1 MIKIVSMIPDR
12 STAGLV
18 SKKDLFFFALFVAL
32 FLLVFREFFFTNRV
46 FFERDTT
53 VVEVPVKK
61 LTVQLLKEGNFA
73 LWTDA
78 HGNSQPFLANPKN
91 AVFYP
96 TTWLY
101 LILPLFTAFKLHY
114 LIHVILGW
122 LGLYVLCG
130 SYSLSKKASFLGASL
145 FAFSGMYLSSFE
157 FYNHIA
163 ALAWMPWVLWL
174 LHRDARPGRAR
185 IVPLAF
191 LWALMILAGA
201 PEFILMT
208 LFLAAGQAFLMAGKW
223 KKKIA
228 IAVLSLFLASLISA
242 AQLLPSI
249 ELLVRTE
256 RAAQSAQWP
265 LALAQL
271 FNLPFPHFLGNDREP
286 GHDDFWGWHL
296 FDQQFPLY
304 YSLYMG
310 VGALLLFLFGLRK
323 PWDRRQKIILLMF
336 FFFFLLACGRYSP
349 FFFLYRFIPLL
360 SSIRYPIKFFL
371 GSVFCLSILAA
382 FGFDRVTD
390 AGKPGRKAVSFM
402 AVALGLGLPLFWLF
416 KRPTIGVL
424 NKLFIINQD
433 ASFRELGRSVETG
446 FVLLAVYALV
456 FFLLHRSKGRG
467 RILAWAL
474 IALAVLDPAY
484 HNRYV
489 NPTVPASF
497 YDKAPLPGLLTA
509 PLAIYRDELYT
520 PFLKETMADN
530 IRLLGFFRK
539 SLFPFTG
546 IGDGVRYVFNWDF
559 YGTYSRRY
567 LDLREAIKG
576 LPPNGQFKIL
586 KYVGCAA
593 HIGYEPL
600 FSRDSAQRLQIEGVN
615 VWLERIAETGASPSI
630 AFRAVKAGAVKDKL
644 GIFTA
649 EAFDPLREIIAE
661 KGILLP
667 ELPGNTDAKAG
678 GVLIRKEIQGRGWY
692 SVSLPCEGIAVFPGN
707 VAPGWHARIDG
718 RRTEVFEA
726 NLFAKGVLV
735 PAGDHEIVLRYLPAS
750 FLWGVVISLA
760 SIGLI
765 PAGAF
770 VLGKRAKSRARR
782 ASL

>member
-1 MIKIVSMIPDR
+1 M
-12 STAGLV
+12 V
-18 SKKDLFFFALFVAL
+18 SKRDLPFFVLFLIL
-32 FLLVFREFFFTNRV
+32 FLLVFREFFFTDRV
-46 FFERDTT
+46 FYERDST

-78 HGNSQPFLANPKN
+78 HGNGQPFMANPKN

-101 LILPLFTAFKLHY
+101 LFLPLFTAFKLHY
-114 LIHVILGW
+114 LIHALLGW

-130 SYSLSKKASFLGASL
+130 SYTLSRKASFLGASL

-208 LFLAAGQAFLMAGKW
+208 LFLAAGQAFFTAGKW

-228 IAVLSLFLASLISA
+228 LAVLSLLLATILSA
-242 AQLLPSI
+242 VQLLPSI
-249 ELLVRTE
+249 ELLGRTE

-265 LALAQL
+265 LELIQL

-286 GHDDFWGWHL
+286 GHNDFWGWHL
-296 FDQQFPLY
+296 FDKKFPLY

-323 PWDRRQKIILLMF
+323 PWDRRRKILLLTF
-336 FFFFLLACGRYSP
+336 FFFFLLSCGRYSP
-349 FFFLYRFIPLL
+349 FFFLYRFVPLL
-360 SSIRYPIKFFL
+360 SSIRYPVKFFL

-382 FGFDRVTD
+382 LGFDEVAHVR
-390 AGKPGRKAVSFM
+390 KPGRRAVFAL
-402 AVALGLGLPLFWLF
+402 AVCAGMGLSIFLLF

-424 NKLFIINQD
+424 NKLFIIDKD
-433 ASFRELGRSVETG
+433 ASFREFGRSVETG
-446 FVLLAVYALV
+446 LVLLAVYALV
-456 FFLLHRSKGRG
+456 LFLFHRSKGQG
-467 RILAWAL
+467 RILGWTL

-484 HNRYV
+484 HNRYI

-497 YDKAPLPGLLTA
+497 YDKPPLPGGLTA
-509 PLAIYRDELYT
+509 PLAIYRDELYS
-520 PFLKETMADN
+520 PFLKETMGDN
-530 IRLLGFFRK
+530 LKLLGFFRK
-539 SLFPFTG
+539 SLYPFTG
-546 IGDGVRYVFNWDF
+546 LGDGVRYVFNWDF

-567 LDLREAIKG
+567 LDPREAFKG

-586 KYVGCAA
+586 KYVGCTAR
-593 HIGYEPL
+593 IGYEPL
-600 FSRDSAQRLQIEGVN
+600 FSRENAQRLQIEGID
-615 VWLERIAETGASPSI
+615 VWLERIAEKNSSPFI
-630 AFRAVKAGAVKDKL
+630 AFRAVKAAEIKDKL
-644 GIFTA
+644 GIFTG
-649 EAFDPLREIIAE
+649 EAFDPLKEIITE
-661 KGILLP
+661 KDIN
-667 ELPGNTDAKAG
+667 LPGSSETMKTKSATI
-678 GVLIRKEIQGRGWY
+678 VVRKEVQGRGWY
-692 SVSLPCEGIAVFPGN
+692 STSLPREGLAVFPGN
-707 VAPGWHARIDG
+707 FARGWHAWVDD
-718 RRTEVFEA
+718 RRARVFEA
-726 NLFAKGVLV
+726 NIFSKGVVV
-735 PAGDHEIVLRYLPAS
+735 PAGDHEIVLWYLPAS
-750 FLWGVVISLA
+750 FLWGAAVSLISLGLTL
-760 SIGLI
+760 SGLI
-765 PAGAF
+765 AF
-770 VLGKRAKSRARR
+770 SIRSKRKARR
-782 ASL
+782 ASP

>member
-1 MIKIVSMIPDR
+1 MIPDR
-12 STAGLV
+12 SAAGLV

-61 LTVQLLKEGNFA
+61 LTVQLLREGNFA

-78 HGNSQPFLANPKN
+78 HGNGQPFLANPKN

-114 LIHVILGW
+114 FIHVILGW

-145 FAFSGMYLSSFE
+145 FASSGMYLSSFE

-163 ALAWMPWVLWL
+163 ALTWMPWVLWL

-191 LWALMILAGA
+191 LWVLMILAGA

-208 LFLAAGQAFLMAGKW
+208 LFLAAGQAFFTAGGW
-223 KKKIA
+223 KKKVGLT
-228 IAVLSLFLASLISA
+228 VLSLFLASILSA
-242 AQLLPSI
+242 VQVLPSI
-249 ELLVRTE
+249 ELLGRTE

-265 LALAQL
+265 LELVQL

-286 GHDDFWGWHL
+286 GHDDFWGRHL
-296 FDQQFPLY
+296 FDQKFPLY
-304 YSLYMG
+304 YSLYVG

-323 PWDRRQKIILLMF
+323 PWDRRQKILLLAF
-336 FFFFLLACGRYSP
+336 FLFFLLSCGRYSP
-349 FFFLYRFIPLL
+349 FFFLYRFVPLL
-360 SSIRYPIKFFL
+360 SSIRYPVKFFL

-382 FGFDRVTD
+382 FGFGRVTN
-390 AGKPGRKAVSFM
+390 AGKPGRKAVFFM
-402 AVALGLGLPLFWLF
+402 AVAAGLGLPLFWLF

-424 NKLFIINQD
+424 NKLFIIDKD
-433 ASFRELGRSVETG
+433 ASFREFGRSVETG
-446 FVLLAVYALV
+446 LVLLAVYALV
-456 FFLLHRSKGRG
+456 FLLFHRSKGQS
-467 RILAWAL
+467 RILGWAL

-497 YDKAPLPGLLTA
+497 YDKPPLPGLLTA
-509 PLAIYRDELYT
+509 PLAIYRDELYS
-520 PFLKETMADN
+520 PFLKETMGDN
-530 IRLLGFFRK
+530 GKLLGFFRK
-539 SLFPFTG
+539 SLYPFTG
-546 IGDGVRYVFNWDF
+546 MGDGVRYVFNWDF

-576 LPPNGQFKIL
+576 LPSKDQFKVL
-586 KYVGCAA
+586 KYMGCTA

-600 FSRDSAQRLQIEGVN
+600 FSRESAQRLQIEGVN

-630 AFRAVKAGAVKDKL
+630 AFRAAKATAVKDKL
-644 GIFTA
+644 GIFTDD
-649 EAFDPLREIIAE
+649 EFDPLKEIITE
-661 KGILLP
+661 KDIILP
-667 ELPGNTDAKAG
+667 ESLGNTDAKAG
-678 GVLIRKEIQGRGWY
+678 AVLIRKEVQG
-692 SVSLPCEGIAVFPGN
+692 
-707 VAPGWHARIDG
+707 
-718 RRTEVFEA
+718 
-726 NLFAKGVLV
+726 
-735 PAGDHEIVLRYLPAS
+735 GDATP
-750 FLWGVVISLA
+750 
-760 SIGLI
+760 
-765 PAGAF
+765 
-770 VLGKRAKSRARR
+770 
-782 ASL
+782 

>member
-1 MIKIVSMIPDR
+1 MIPDR
-12 STAGLV
+12 SATGLV
-18 SKKDLFFFALFVAL
+18 SKKDLFFFVLFVAL

-78 HGNSQPFLANPKN
+78 HGNGQPFLANPKN

-174 LHRDARPGRAR
+174 LHRDARPGRTR
-185 IVPLAF
+185 IIPLAL

-208 LFLAAGQAFLMAGKW
+208 LFLAAGQAFFTAGAW
-223 KKKIA
+223 KKKA
-228 IAVLSLFLASLISA
+228 GLTVLSLFLASLISA

-249 ELLVRTE
+249 ELLGRTE

-265 LALAQL
+265 LELVQL

-323 PWDRRQKIILLMF
+323 PWDRRRKIFLLMF
-336 FFFFLLACGRYSP
+336 FVFFLLSCGRYSP
-349 FFFLYRFIPLL
+349 FFFLYRFIPPL

-371 GSVFCLSILAA
+371 GAVFCLSILAA
-382 FGFDRVTD
+382 FGFDRVTA

-402 AVALGLGLPLFWLF
+402 AVAAGLGLPLFWLF
-416 KRPTIGVL
+416 KRPMIGIL
-424 NKLFIINQD
+424 NKLFIIDRD

-446 FVLLAVYALV
+446 LVLLAVYTLV
-456 FFLLHRSKGRG
+456 FFLLHRLKGQG
-467 RILAWAL
+467 RILGWAL
-474 IALAVLDPAY
+474 IVLAVLDPAY

-497 YDKAPLPGLLTA
+497 YNKPPLPGGLTA
-509 PLAIYRDELYT
+509 PLTIYRDELY
-520 PFLKETMADN
+520 PPLFKETMGDN
-530 IRLLGFFRK
+530 VRLLGFFRK
-539 SLFPFTG
+539 SIYPFTWM
-546 IGDGVRYVFNWDF
+546 GDGIRYVFNWDF
-559 YGTYSRRY
+559 YGTYSRRFQ
-567 LDLREAIKG
+567 DLKRATKKL
-576 LPPNGQFKIL
+576 LPIGQFKVL
-586 KYVGCAA
+586 KYIGCAA
-593 HIGYEPL
+593 LISYEPL
-600 FSRDSAQRLQIEGVN
+600 FSRENAQRFQIEGIS
-615 VWLERIAETGASPSI
+615 VWLERIAETGPSPSI
-630 AFRAVKAGAVKDKL
+630 AFRAVKAVTVKDKL
-644 GIFTA
+644 EIFTA
-649 EAFDPLREIIAE
+649 EAFDPLEEIITE
-661 KGILLP
+661 KNIILP
-667 ELPGNTDAKAG
+667 ESPGNTDTKAG
-678 GVLIRKEIQGRGWY
+678 SVLVRKEIQGRGWY
-692 SVSLPCEGIAVFPGN
+692 SVSLPREGLAVFPGN
-707 VAPGWHARIDG
+707 FAPGWHAWIDG

-765 PAGAF
+765 SAGACL
-770 VLGKRAKSRARR
+770 LGRRAKRRARR

>member
-1 MIKIVSMIPDR
+1 MIPGR
-12 STAGLV
+12 NTAGLI
-18 SKKDLFFFALFVAL
+18 SKKDLFFFALFIAL

-46 FFERDTT
+46 FFERDST

-78 HGNSQPFLANPKN
+78 HGNGQPFLANPKN

-114 LIHVILGW
+114 LIHALLGW
-122 LGLYVLCG
+122 LGLYILCG
-130 SYSLSKKASFLGASL
+130 SYTLSRKASFLGASL

-174 LHRDARPGRAR
+174 LHRDVRPGRAR

-208 LFLAAGQAFLMAGKW
+208 LFLAAGQSFFTAGKW

-228 IAVLSLFLASLISA
+228 MAVLSLLLATILSA
-242 AQLLPSI
+242 VQVLPSM
-249 ELLVRTE
+249 ELLGRTE
-256 RAAQSAQWP
+256 RAVPSVQWP
-265 LALAQL
+265 LELIQL
-271 FNLPFPHFLGNDREP
+271 FNLPFPHFLGNDRAP
-286 GHDDFWGWHL
+286 GHNDFWGWHL
-296 FDQQFPLY
+296 FDKKFPLY

-323 PWDRRQKIILLMF
+323 PWDRRQKILLLMF
-336 FFFFLLACGRYSP
+336 FLFFLFSCGRYSP

-371 GSVFCLSILAA
+371 GAVFCLSILAA

-402 AVALGLGLPLFWLF
+402 AVAAGLGLPLFWLF

-424 NKLFIINQD
+424 NKLFIIDRD
-433 ASFRELGRSVETG
+433 ASFREFGRSIGTG
-446 FVLLAVYALV
+446 LVLLAVYALV

-467 RILAWAL
+467 RVLGWAL

-489 NPTVPASF
+489 NPTAPASF
-497 YDKAPLPGLLTA
+497 YDKPPLPGLLTA
-509 PLAIYRDELYT
+509 PLAIYRDELYS
-520 PFLKETMADN
+520 PFLKETMGDN
-530 IRLLGFFRK
+530 LKLLGFFRK
-539 SLFPFTG
+539 SLYPFTG
-546 IGDGVRYVFNWDF
+546 MGDGVRYVFNWDF

-567 LDLREAIKG
+567 LDLRDAFKG
-576 LPPNGQFKIL
+576 LPPKDQFKIL
-586 KYVGCAA
+586 KYIGCAA
-593 HIGYEPL
+593 YIGYEPL
-600 FSRDSAQRLQIEGVN
+600 FSRESAQRLQIEGVTIW
-615 VWLERIAETGASPSI
+615 VERIAEKNSPPFA
-630 AFRAVKAGAVKDKL
+630 AFRTVKAAEVKDKL
-644 GIFTA
+644 GIFTGD
-649 EAFDPLREIIAE
+649 EFDPLKEVITE
-661 KGILLP
+661 KDLN
-667 ELPGNTDAKAG
+667 LPGSSGNMEIKPAAI
-678 GVLIRKEIQGRGWY
+678 VVRKEVQGRGWY
-692 SVSLPCEGIAVFPGN
+692 STSLPREGLAVFPGN
-707 VAPGWHARIDG
+707 YLPGWHARVDG
-718 RRTEVFEA
+718 RRADVFEA
-726 NLFAKGVLV
+726 NIFSKGVVV
-735 PAGDHEIVLRYLPAS
+735 PSGRHEIVLRYLPAS
-750 FLWGVVISLA
+750 FLWGVAVSVISLGLSLISLA
-760 SIGLI
+760 VLSI
-765 PAGAF
+765 
-770 VLGKRAKSRARR
+770 RSRRKARR

>member
-1 MIKIVSMIPDR
+1 MIPGR
-12 STAGLV
+12 NTAGLV
-18 SKKDLFFFALFVAL
+18 SKKDFFFFALFVAL

-61 LTVQLLKEGNFA
+61 LTVHLLKEGNFA

-78 HGNSQPFLANPKN
+78 HGNGQPFLANPKN

-101 LILPLFTAFKLHY
+101 FILPLFTAFKLHY

-122 LGLYVLCG
+122 LGLYVLCK
-130 SYSLSKKASFLGASL
+130 SYSLSKKAAFLGASL

-174 LHRDARPGRAR
+174 LHRDVRPGRAR

-208 LFLAAGQAFLMAGKW
+208 LFLAAGQAFFTAGAW
-223 KKKIA
+223 KKKA
-228 IAVLSLFLASLISA
+228 GLTVLSLFLASLISA
-242 AQLLPSI
+242 AQLLPSM
-249 ELLVRTE
+249 ELLGRTE

-265 LALAQL
+265 LELVQL
-271 FNLPFPHFLGNDREP
+271 FNLPFPHFLGNDRER

-296 FDQQFPLY
+296 FDQHFPLY

-310 VGALLLFLFGLRK
+310 IGALLLFLFGLRK
-323 PWDRRQKIILLMF
+323 PWDRRRKILLLTF

-402 AVALGLGLPLFWLF
+402 AVAAGLGLPLFWLF

-424 NKLFIINQD
+424 NKLFIIDQD
-433 ASFRELGRSVETG
+433 ASFRELGRSIGAG
-446 FVLLAVYALV
+446 FVLLAVYALI
-456 FFLLHRSKGRG
+456 FFLLFRSKGLG
-467 RILAWAL
+467 RTLGWIL
-474 IALAVLDPAY
+474 IVLAVLDPAY

-489 NPTVPASF
+489 NPTVPVSF
-497 YDKAPLPGLLTA
+497 YDKPPLPGGLTA
-509 PLAIYRDELYT
+509 PLAIYRDELYS
-520 PFLKETMADN
+520 PFLKETMGDN
-530 IRLLGFFRK
+530 LKLLGFFRK
-539 SLFPFTG
+539 SLYPFTWM
-546 IGDGVRYVFNWDF
+546 GDGVQYVFNWDF

-567 LDLREAIKG
+567 LYLRKAIKG
-576 LPPNGQFKIL
+576 LPPNGQFKVL
-586 KYVGCAA
+586 KFIGCIA

-600 FSRDSAQRLQIEGVN
+600 FSRESAQRLQIEGVD
-615 VWLERIAETGASPSI
+615 VWLERIAETGASPFI
-630 AFRAVKAGAVKDKL
+630 AFRAVRAAEVKDKL
-644 GIFTA
+644 GIFA
-649 EAFDPLREIIAE
+649 GDEFDPLKEIIAE
-661 KGILLP
+661 KDILLP
-667 ELPGNTDAKAG
+667 ESLGNTDTKAG
-678 GVLIRKEIQGRGWY
+678 AVLIRKEIQGRGWY
-692 SVSLPCEGIAVFPGN
+692 SVSLPCEGIAIFPGN
-707 VAPGWHARIDG
+707 YAPGWKAWIDG

-735 PAGDHEIVLRYLPAS
+735 PAGDQEIVLRYLPAS

-782 ASL
+782 ASP

>member
-1 MIKIVSMIPDR
+1 MISGQS
-12 STAGLV
+12 STALV
-18 SKKDLFFFALFVAL
+18 PKRDLFFFALFIAL
-32 FLLVFREFFFTNRV
+32 FLLVFRGLFFTDRV

-78 HGNSQPFLANPKN
+78 HGNGQPFLANPKN
-91 AVFYP
+91 AIFYP

-174 LHRDARPGRAR
+174 LHRDARPRRVR

-208 LFLAAGQAFLMAGKW
+208 LFLAAGQAFFTAGAW

-228 IAVLSLFLASLISA
+228 WTALSLLLASLISA
-242 AQLLPSI
+242 VQLLPSI
-249 ELLVRTE
+249 ELLGRTE

-265 LALAQL
+265 LELIQL

-286 GHDDFWGWHL
+286 GHNDFWGWHI
-296 FDQQFPLY
+296 FDKESPLY

-310 VGALLLFLFGLRK
+310 AGALLLFLFGLRK
-323 PWDRRQKIILLMF
+323 PWDRRRKIFLLMF
-336 FFFFLLACGRYSP
+336 FAFFLLSCGRYSP
-349 FFFLYRFIPLL
+349 FFFLYRFVPLL
-360 SSIRYPIKFFL
+360 SSIRYPVKFFL
-371 GSVFCLSILAA
+371 GSVFCLSILSAY
-382 FGFDRVTD
+382 GFDRITG
-390 AGKPGRKAVSFM
+390 AGKPGRKTVSFM
-402 AVALGLGLPLFWLF
+402 AVASALGLALFMLF
-416 KRPTIGVL
+416 KRPTIGIL
-424 NKLFIINQD
+424 NKLFIID
-433 ASFRELGRSVETG
+433 RDSSLRELGRSVEIG
-446 FVLLAVYALV
+446 LVLLAVYALI
-456 FFLLHRSKGRG
+456 FLLFHRAKGPC
-467 RILAWAL
+467 RILGWAL
-474 IALAVLDPAY
+474 IALVVLDPAY
-484 HNRYV
+484 NNRYV

-497 YDKAPLPGLLTA
+497 YDKTPLAAGLTA
-509 PLAIYRDELYT
+509 PLAVYRDELYA
-520 PFLKETMADN
+520 PFLKETMGDN
-530 IRLLGFFRK
+530 VKLLRFLRE
-539 SLFPFTG
+539 SLYPFTG
-546 IGDGVRYVFNWDF
+546 MGDGVRYVLNWDF

-567 LDLREAIKG
+567 LDLRGAIKG
-576 LPPNGQFKIL
+576 LPPNDQFKIL

-593 HIGYEPL
+593 YVGYDPL
-600 FSRDSAQRLQIEGVN
+600 FSRESAQRLQIEGVDI
-615 VWLERIAETGASPSI
+615 WLERIAERGASPFI
-630 AFRAVKAGAVKDKL
+630 AFRTVRAAEVKDKL
-644 GIFTA
+644 RIFTA
-649 EAFDPLREIIAE
+649 DSFNPYTEIITE
-661 KGILLP
+661 KDVRLP
-667 ELPGNTDAKAG
+667 EPLGNEDLKNGTII
-678 GVLIRKEIQGRGWY
+678 IRKEIQGRGWY
-692 SVSLPCEGIAVFPGN
+692 SVSLPREGIAVFPGN
-707 VAPGWHARIDG
+707 AAPGWHARIDG
-718 RRTEVFEA
+718 RRAEVFEA
-726 NLFAKGVLV
+726 NLFAKGVRV

-750 FLWGVVISLA
+750 FLWGVGISLA

-765 PAGAF
+765 LAGAL
-770 VLGKRAKSRARR
+770 VIDRRAKRRGRR

>member
-1 MIKIVSMIPDR
+1 MIPGR
-12 STAGLV
+12 NTAGLI
-18 SKKDLFFFALFVAL
+18 SKKDLFFFALFIAL

-46 FFERDTT
+46 FYERDST

-78 HGNSQPFLANPKN
+78 HGNGQPFMANPKN

-101 LILPLFTAFKLHY
+101 LFLPLFTAFKLHY
-114 LIHVILGW
+114 LIHALLGW
-122 LGLYVLCG
+122 LGLCVLCK
-130 SYSLSKKASFLGASL
+130 SYSLSRKASFLGASL

-163 ALAWMPWVLWL
+163 ALTWMPWVLWL

-208 LFLAAGQAFLMAGKW
+208 LFLAASQAFFTAGKW
-223 KKKIA
+223 KKKVA
-228 IAVLSLFLASLISA
+228 IAVLSLLLATILSA
-242 AQLLPSI
+242 VQVLPSM
-249 ELLVRTE
+249 ELLGRTE
-256 RAAQSAQWP
+256 RATQSAQWP
-265 LALAQL
+265 LELIQL

-286 GHDDFWGWHL
+286 GHNDFWGWHL
-296 FDQQFPLY
+296 FDKKFPLY

-323 PWDRRQKIILLMF
+323 PWDRRRKILLLTF

-349 FFFLYRFIPLL
+349 FFFLYRFVPLL
-360 SSIRYPIKFFL
+360 SSIRYPVKFFL

-382 FGFDRVTD
+382 LGFDEVAHAR
-390 AGKPGRKAVSFM
+390 KPGRRAVFAL
-402 AVALGLGLPLFWLF
+402 AVCSGMGLSIFLLF
-416 KRPTIGVL
+416 KRPIIGVL
-424 NKLFIINQD
+424 NKLFIIDKD
-433 ASFRELGRSVETG
+433 ASFREFGRSVETG
-446 FVLLAVYALV
+446 LVLLAVYALI
-456 FFLLHRSKGRG
+456 FFLLFRSKGRG
-467 RILAWAL
+467 RVLGWAL

-497 YDKAPLPGLLTA
+497 YDTPPLPGLLAA
-509 PLAIYRDELYT
+509 PLTIYRDELYS
-520 PFLKETMADN
+520 PFLKETMGDN
-530 IRLLGFFRK
+530 IRLLRFFRK
-539 SLFPFTG
+539 SLYPFTWM
-546 IGDGVRYVFNWDF
+546 GDGIRYVFNWDF

-567 LDLREAIKG
+567 LDLRETIKG
-576 LPPNGQFKIL
+576 LPPKDQFKML
-586 KYVGCAA
+586 KYIGCTAY
-593 HIGYEPL
+593 IGYEPL
-600 FSRDSAQRLQIEGVN
+600 FSRENAQRLQIEGVN
-615 VWLERIAETGASPSI
+615 VWLERIAETGASPFI
-630 AFRAVKAGAVKDKL
+630 AFRAVRAAEVKDKL
-644 GIFTA
+644 GIFTGD
-649 EAFDPLREIIAE
+649 EFDPLKEIITE
-661 KGILLP
+661 KDILLP
-667 ELPGNTDAKAG
+667 ESPGNTDAKAG
-678 GVLIRKEIQGRGWY
+678 AVLIRKEIQGRGWY

-707 VAPGWHARIDG
+707 YAPGWHAWIDG

-726 NLFAKGVLV
+726 NLFAKSVLV
-735 PAGDHEIVLRYLPAS
+735 PVGDHEIVLRYLPAS

-765 PAGAF
+765 PAGACL
-770 VLGKRAKSRARR
+770 LGRRAKRRARR

>member
-1 MIKIVSMIPDR
+1 MIPDR
-12 STAGLV
+12 SAASLI

-53 VVEVPVKK
+53 VVEIPVKK

-78 HGNSQPFLANPKN
+78 HGNGQPFLANPKN

-163 ALAWMPWVLWL
+163 ALAWMPWVIWL

-185 IVPLAF
+185 IIPLAL

-208 LFLAAGQAFLMAGKW
+208 LFLAAGQAFFTAGSW
-223 KKKIA
+223 KKKIPL
-228 IAVLSLFLASLISA
+228 AVLSLFLASLISA

-249 ELLVRTE
+249 ELLGRTE

-265 LALAQL
+265 LELVQL

-296 FDQQFPLY
+296 FDQEFPLY

-310 VGALLLFLFGLRK
+310 AGALLLFLFGLRK
-323 PWDRRQKIILLMF
+323 PWDRRRKIILLMF
-336 FFFFLLACGRYSP
+336 FVFFLLSCGRYSP

-371 GSVFCLSILAA
+371 GAVFCLSIMAA
-382 FGFDRVTD
+382 FGFDRVTA

-402 AVALGLGLPLFWLF
+402 AVAAGLGLPLFWLF
-416 KRPTIGVL
+416 KRPMIGVL
-424 NKLFIINQD
+424 NKLFIIDQD
-433 ASFRELGRSVETG
+433 ASFRELGRSIETG
-446 FVLLAVYALV
+446 LVLLAVYTLV
-456 FFLLHRSKGRG
+456 VFLLHRLNGQG
-467 RILAWAL
+467 RILGWAL
-474 IALAVLDPAY
+474 IALVVLDPAY

-497 YDKAPLPGLLTA
+497 YNTPPFPGGLTA
-509 PLAIYRDELYT
+509 PLAIYRDELYP
-520 PFLKETMADN
+520 PFFKETMGDN
-530 IRLLGFFRK
+530 VRLLGFFRK
-539 SLFPFTG
+539 NLYPFTG
-546 IGDGVRYVFNWDF
+546 IGDGIRYVFNWDF

-567 LDLREAIKG
+567 LDLRKAFKG
-576 LPPNGQFKIL
+576 LPPKDQFKVL
-586 KYVGCAA
+586 KYIGCMAN
-593 HIGYEPL
+593 IGYEPL
-600 FSRDSAQRLQIEGVN
+600 FSRESAQRIQIEGIS
-615 VWLERIAETGASPSI
+615 VWLERIAETGPSPSI
-630 AFRAVKAGAVKDKL
+630 AFRAVKAATVKDKL

-649 EAFDPLREIIAE
+649 EAFDPLKEIITE
-661 KGILLP
+661 KDILLP
-667 ELPGNTDAKAG
+667 ESPGNTDAKAG
-678 GVLIRKEIQGRGWY
+678 AVLIRKEIQGRGWY

-707 VAPGWHARIDG
+707 AAPGWHARVDG
-718 RRTEVFEA
+718 RRADVFEA
-726 NLFAKGVLV
+726 NIFAKGVLV

-750 FLWGVVISLA
+750 FLWGVVISLT

-765 PAGAF
+765 PAGAC
-770 VLGKRAKSRARR
+770 VLGRRAKRRARR

>member
-1 MIKIVSMIPDR
+1 MIPGRNADCFF
-12 STAGLV
+12 
-18 SKKDLFFFALFVAL
+18 SKKDLFFFAFFVIL
-32 FLLVFREFFFTNRV
+32 LILVFREFFFTNRV

-53 VVEVPVKK
+53 VIEVPVKK

-78 HGNSQPFLANPKN
+78 HGNGQPFLANPKN

-101 LILPLFTAFKLHY
+101 LILLFTAFKLHY
-114 LIHVILGW
+114 FIHVILGW

-130 SYSLSKKASFLGASL
+130 SYCFSKKASFLGASL

-163 ALAWMPWVLWL
+163 ALAWMPWILWL

-185 IVPLAF
+185 FVPLAF

-208 LFLAAGQAFLMAGKW
+208 LFLAAGQAFFASGVW
-223 KKKIA
+223 KKKVVLA
-228 IAVLSLFLASLISA
+228 ALSLFLASLISA

-249 ELLVRTE
+249 ELRGRTE

-265 LALAQL
+265 LELVQL

-286 GHDDFWGWHL
+286 GHNDFWGWHL

-336 FFFFLLACGRYSP
+336 FVFFLLSCGRYSP

-382 FGFDRVTD
+382 FGFDRITA
-390 AGKPGRKAVSFM
+390 AGKPGKKAVSSM
-402 AVALGLGLPLFWLF
+402 AVAAGLGLPLFWLF
-416 KRPTIGVL
+416 KRPIIGVL
-424 NKLFIINQD
+424 NKLFIVD
-433 ASFRELGRSVETG
+433 RDVSLREFDRSIWTG
-446 FVLLAVYALV
+446 FVLLAVYALI
-456 FFLLHRSKGRG
+456 FFLLHRLKGQG
-467 RILAWAL
+467 RILSWAL

-497 YDKAPLPGLLTA
+497 YDKPPLPGGLTA
-509 PLAIYRDELYT
+509 PLTIYRDELYT
-520 PFLKETMADN
+520 PFLKETMGDN
-530 IRLLGFFRK
+530 LKLLGFFRR
-539 SLFPFTG
+539 SLYPFTWM
-546 IGDGVRYVFNWDF
+546 GDGVRYVFNWDF

-576 LPPNGQFKIL
+576 LPPKDQFKVL
-586 KYVGCAA
+586 KYIGCAA

-600 FSRDSAQRLQIEGVN
+600 FSRDSAQKLQIEGVN
-615 VWLERIAETGASPSI
+615 VWFERIAETGALPFI
-630 AFRAVKAGAVKDKL
+630 AFRDIRAAEVKDKL
-644 GIFTA
+644 GIFTE
-649 EAFDPLREIIAE
+649 EAFDPLKEIITE
-661 KGILLP
+661 KDILLP
-667 ELPGNTDAKAG
+667 ESSGNKGAKTGA
-678 GVLIRKEIQGRGWY
+678 VLIRKEIQGRGWY
-692 SVSLPCEGIAVFPGN
+692 SASLPRKGLAVFPGN
-707 VAPGWHARIDG
+707 YAPGWHARVDG
-718 RRTEVFEA
+718 RRADVIEA
-726 NLFAKGVLV
+726 NIFSKGVVV

-765 PAGAF
+765 PASACL
-770 VLGKRAKSRARR
+770 LGRRARR
-782 ASL
+782 KARPSSF

>member
-1 MIKIVSMIPDR
+1 MIPDR
-12 STAGLV
+12 SAAGLV

-53 VVEVPVKK
+53 VVEAPVKK
-61 LTVQLLKEGNFA
+61 LTVQLLQEGNFA

-78 HGNSQPFLANPKN
+78 HGNGQPFLANPKN

-114 LIHVILGW
+114 FIHVILGW

-163 ALAWMPWVLWL
+163 VLAWMPWVLWL
-174 LHRDARPGRAR
+174 LHQDARPGRAR
-185 IVPLAF
+185 IVFLVF
-191 LWALMILAGA
+191 LWVLMILAGA

-208 LFLAAGQAFLMAGKW
+208 LFLAAGQAFFTAGQW

-228 IAVLSLFLASLISA
+228 SAVLSLFLASLISA
-242 AQLLPSI
+242 AQILPSI
-249 ELLVRTE
+249 ELLGRTE

-265 LALAQL
+265 LELVQL
-271 FNLPFPHFLGNDREP
+271 SNLPFPHFLGNDRQP
-286 GHDDFWGWHL
+286 GHDDFWGRHL

-336 FFFFLLACGRYSP
+336 FVFFLLSCGRHSP
-349 FFFLYRFIPLL
+349 FFFLYRFIPAL

-402 AVALGLGLPLFWLF
+402 AVAAGFGLPLFWLF
-416 KRPTIGVL
+416 KRPMLGIL
-424 NKLFIINQD
+424 NKLFIID
-433 ASFRELGRSVETG
+433 RDESFRELGRSIEIG
-446 FVLLAVYALV
+446 FVLLAVYALI
-456 FFLLHRSKGRG
+456 FFLLHRTKGRG
-467 RILAWAL
+467 RILGWTL

-497 YDKAPLPGLLTA
+497 YDTPPLPGLLTA
-509 PLAIYRDELYT
+509 PLAIYRDELYS
-520 PFLKETMADN
+520 PFLKETIGDN
-530 IRLLGFFRK
+530 VKLLRFFRK
-539 SLFPFTG
+539 SLYPFTWM
-546 IGDGVRYVFNWDF
+546 GDGVRYVFNWDF

-567 LDLREAIKG
+567 LDLREAYKG
-576 LPPNGQFKIL
+576 LPPRDQFKVL
-586 KYVGCAA
+586 KYIGCAA

-600 FSRDSAQRLQIEGVN
+600 FSRESAQRLQIEGVD
-615 VWLERIAETGASPSI
+615 VWLERIAEAGASPFI
-630 AFRAVKAGAVKDKL
+630 AFRALRAAEVKDKL
-644 GIFTA
+644 GIFVGD
-649 EAFDPLREIIAE
+649 EFDPLKEIITE
-661 KGILLP
+661 KDVLPPGSLGI
-667 ELPGNTDAKAG
+667 TDTKAG
-678 GVLIRKEIQGRGWY
+678 AVLIRKEIQGRGWY
-692 SVSLPCEGIAVFPGN
+692 SVSSPCEGIAVFPGN
-707 VAPGWHARIDG
+707 AAPGWRARIDG

-735 PAGDHEIVLRYLPAS
+735 PAGDQEIVLRYLPAS

-760 SIGLI
+760 SICLI
-765 PAGAF
+765 PAGACI
-770 VLGKRAKSRARR
+770 LGRRAKRRVRR

>member
-1 MIKIVSMIPDR
+1 MIPGRNSD
-12 STAGLV
+12 GFI
-18 SKKDLFFFALFVAL
+18 SKKDLFFFALFIVL

-46 FFERDTT
+46 FYERDST

-78 HGNSQPFLANPKN
+78 HGNGQPFLANPKN

-114 LIHVILGW
+114 LIHALLGW
-122 LGLYVLCG
+122 LGLYILCG
-130 SYSLSKKASFLGASL
+130 SYTLSRKASFLGASL

-174 LHRDARPGRAR
+174 LHRDVRPGRAR

-208 LFLAAGQAFLMAGKW
+208 LFLAAGQSFFTAGKW

-228 IAVLSLFLASLISA
+228 MAVLSLLLATILSA
-242 AQLLPSI
+242 VQVLPSM
-249 ELLVRTE
+249 ELLGRTE
-256 RAAQSAQWP
+256 RAVPSVQWP
-265 LALAQL
+265 LELIQL
-271 FNLPFPHFLGNDREP
+271 FNLPFPHFLGNDRAP
-286 GHDDFWGWHL
+286 GHNDFWGWHL
-296 FDQQFPLY
+296 FDKKFPLY

-323 PWDRRQKIILLMF
+323 PWDRRQKILLLMF
-336 FFFFLLACGRYSP
+336 FLFFLFSCGRYSP

-371 GSVFCLSILAA
+371 GAVFCLSILAA

-402 AVALGLGLPLFWLF
+402 AVAAGLGLPLFWLF

-424 NKLFIINQD
+424 NKLFIIDRD
-433 ASFRELGRSVETG
+433 ASFREFGRSIGTG
-446 FVLLAVYALV
+446 LVLLAVYALV

-467 RILAWAL
+467 RVLGWAL

-489 NPTVPASF
+489 NPTAPASF
-497 YDKAPLPGLLTA
+497 YDKPPLPGLLTA
-509 PLAIYRDELYT
+509 PLAIYRDELYS
-520 PFLKETMADN
+520 PFLKETMGDN
-530 IRLLGFFRK
+530 LKLLGFFRK
-539 SLFPFTG
+539 SLYPFTG
-546 IGDGVRYVFNWDF
+546 MGDGVRYVFNWDF

-567 LDLREAIKG
+567 LDLRDAFKG
-576 LPPNGQFKIL
+576 LPPKDQFKIL
-586 KYVGCAA
+586 KYIGCAA
-593 HIGYEPL
+593 YIGYEPL
-600 FSRDSAQRLQIEGVN
+600 FSRESAQRLQIEGVTIW
-615 VWLERIAETGASPSI
+615 VERIAEKNSPPFA
-630 AFRAVKAGAVKDKL
+630 AFRTVKAAEVKDKL
-644 GIFTA
+644 GIFTGD
-649 EAFDPLREIIAE
+649 EFDPLKEVITE
-661 KGILLP
+661 KDLN
-667 ELPGNTDAKAG
+667 LPGSSGNMEIKPAAI
-678 GVLIRKEIQGRGWY
+678 VVRKEVQGRGWY
-692 SVSLPCEGIAVFPGN
+692 STSLPREGLAVFPGN
-707 VAPGWHARIDG
+707 YLPGWHARVDG
-718 RRTEVFEA
+718 RRADVFEA
-726 NLFAKGVLV
+726 NIFSKGVVV
-735 PAGDHEIVLRYLPAS
+735 PSGRHEIVLRYLPAS
-750 FLWGVVISLA
+750 FLWGVAVSVISLGLSLISLA
-760 SIGLI
+760 VLSI
-765 PAGAF
+765 
-770 VLGKRAKSRARR
+770 RSRRKARR

>member
-1 MIKIVSMIPDR
+1 MILDR
-12 STAGLV
+12 SAAGLV

-61 LTVQLLKEGNFA
+61 LTVHLLKEGNFA

-78 HGNSQPFLANPKN
+78 HGNGQPFLANPKN
-91 AVFYP
+91 AIFYP

-122 LGLYVLCG
+122 LGLYVLYG
-130 SYSLSKKASFLGASL
+130 SYALSKKASFLGASL
-145 FAFSGMYLSSFE
+145 FAFSGVYLSSFE

-191 LWALMILAGA
+191 LWALMTLAGT

-208 LFLAAGQAFLMAGKW
+208 LVLATGQAFFTAGAW

-228 IAVLSLFLASLISA
+228 IAALSLFLASLISA

-249 ELLVRTE
+249 ELLGRTE

-265 LALAQL
+265 LELVQL

-286 GHDDFWGWHL
+286 GHDDFWGRHL

-336 FFFFLLACGRYSP
+336 FVFFLLACGRYSP
-349 FFFLYRFIPLL
+349 FFFLYRFVPLL

-382 FGFDRVTD
+382 LGFDEVAHAR
-390 AGKPGRKAVSFM
+390 KPGRM
-402 AVALGLGLPLFWLF
+402 AVFALAVCSGMDLSIFLLF

-424 NKLFIINQD
+424 NKLFIIDKD

-446 FVLLAVYALV
+446 LVLLAVYALI
-456 FFLLHRSKGRG
+456 FFLLFRSKGRDRVLG
-467 RILAWAL
+467 WAL

-497 YDKAPLPGLLTA
+497 YDKPPLPGGLRA
-509 PLAIYRDELYT
+509 PLAIYRDELYST
-520 PFLKETMADN
+520 FLKETMGDSV
-530 IRLLGFFRK
+530 RLLGFFHK
-539 SLFPFTG
+539 SLYPFTRM
-546 IGDGVRYVFNWDF
+546 GDGVRYVFNWDF

-567 LDLREAIKG
+567 IDLKEAFKG
-576 LPPNGQFKIL
+576 LPPNGKFKIL
-586 KYVGCAA
+586 KYIGCAA

-600 FSRDSAQRLQIEGVN
+600 FSRESAQRLQVEGVD
-615 VWLERIAETGASPSI
+615 VWLERIAETGASPYI
-630 AFRAVKAGAVKDKL
+630 AFRVVRAAEVKDKL
-644 GIFTA
+644 GIFA
-649 EAFDPLREIIAE
+649 GESFDPLKEIITE
-661 KGILLP
+661 KDILLP
-667 ELPGNTDAKAG
+667 ESLGKTDAKAG
-678 GVLIRKEIQGRGWY
+678 AVLIRKEVQGRGWY

-707 VAPGWHARIDG
+707 AAPGWHARIDG

-770 VLGKRAKSRARR
+770 VLGRRAKRRARR

>member
-1 MIKIVSMIPDR
+1 MSPGRNSDGFI
-12 STAGLV
+12 
-18 SKKDLFFFALFVAL
+18 SKKDLFFFALFIVL
-32 FLLVFREFFFTNRV
+32 FLLVFREFFFTNRI
-46 FFERDTT
+46 FYERDST

-78 HGNSQPFLANPKN
+78 HGNGQPFLANPKN

-114 LIHVILGW
+114 LIHALLGW

-130 SYSLSKKASFLGASL
+130 SYTLSRKASFLGASL

-208 LFLAAGQAFLMAGKW
+208 LFLAAGQAFFTAGKW

-228 IAVLSLFLASLISA
+228 IAVLSLLLATILSA
-242 AQLLPSI
+242 VQVLPSM
-249 ELLVRTE
+249 ELLGRTE

-265 LALAQL
+265 LELIQL

-286 GHDDFWGWHL
+286 GHNDFWGWHL
-296 FDQQFPLY
+296 FDKKFPLY

-310 VGALLLFLFGLRK
+310 VGTLLLFFFGLRK
-323 PWDRRQKIILLMF
+323 PWDRRQKILLFAF
-336 FFFFLLACGRYSP
+336 FLFFLLSCGRYSP
-349 FFFLYRFIPLL
+349 FFFLYRFVPLL
-360 SSIRYPIKFFL
+360 SSIRYPVKFFL

-382 FGFDRVTD
+382 LGFDEVVHAR
-390 AGKPGRKAVSFM
+390 KPGRKAVF
-402 AVALGLGLPLFWLF
+402 ALIVCAGMGLLKFLLF
-416 KRPTIGVL
+416 KRPMIGIL
-424 NKLFIINQD
+424 NKLFIIDRD
-433 ASFRELGRSVETG
+433 ASFREFGRSIGTG
-446 FVLLAVYALV
+446 LVLLAVYALV

-467 RILAWAL
+467 RVLGWAL

-489 NPTVPASF
+489 NPAAPASF
-497 YDKAPLPGLLTA
+497 YDKPPLPGLLTA
-509 PLAIYRDELYT
+509 PLAIYRDELYS
-520 PFLKETMADN
+520 PFLKETMGDN
-530 IRLLGFFRK
+530 LKLLGFFRK
-539 SLFPFTG
+539 SLYPFTG
-546 IGDGVRYVFNWDF
+546 MGDGVRYVFNWDF

-567 LDLREAIKG
+567 LDLRDAFKG
-576 LPPNGQFKIL
+576 LPPKDQFKIL
-586 KYVGCAA
+586 KYIGCAA
-593 HIGYEPL
+593 YIGYEPL
-600 FSRDSAQRLQIEGVN
+600 FSRESAQRLQIEGVTIW
-615 VWLERIAETGASPSI
+615 VERIAEKNSPPFA
-630 AFRAVKAGAVKDKL
+630 AFRTVKAAEVKDKL
-644 GIFTA
+644 GIFTGD
-649 EAFDPLREIIAE
+649 EFDPLKEVITE
-661 KGILLP
+661 KDLN
-667 ELPGNTDAKAG
+667 LPGSSGNMEIKPAAI
-678 GVLIRKEIQGRGWY
+678 VVRKEVQGRGWY
-692 SVSLPCEGIAVFPGN
+692 STSLPREGLAVFPGN
-707 VAPGWHARIDG
+707 YLPGWHARVDG
-718 RRTEVFEA
+718 RRADVFEA
-726 NLFAKGVLV
+726 NIFSKGVVV
-735 PAGDHEIVLRYLPAS
+735 PSGRHEIVLRYLPAS
-750 FLWGVVISLA
+750 FLWGVAVSVISLGLSLISLA
-760 SIGLI
+760 VLSI
-765 PAGAF
+765 
-770 VLGKRAKSRARR
+770 RSRRKARR

>member
-1 MIKIVSMIPDR
+1 MIPDR
-12 STAGLV
+12 SAAGLV

-32 FLLVFREFFFTNRV
+32 FLLVFREFFFSNRV

-53 VVEVPVKK
+53 VVEVPAKK

-73 LWTDA
+73 LWADA
-78 HGNSQPFLANPKN
+78 HGNGQPFLANPKN
-91 AVFYP
+91 AIFYP
-96 TTWLY
+96 TTWFY

-174 LHRDARPGRAR
+174 LHRDVLPGRAQ
-185 IVPLAF
+185 IVRLAL
-191 LWALMILAGA
+191 LWTLMILAGA

-208 LFLAAGQAFLMAGKW
+208 LFLAAGQAFFTAGAW
-223 KKKIA
+223 KKKA
-228 IAVLSLFLASLISA
+228 GLTVLSLFLASLISA

-249 ELLVRTE
+249 ELLGRTE

-265 LALAQL
+265 LDLAQL

-286 GHDDFWGWHL
+286 GHNDFWGWHL
-296 FDQQFPLY
+296 FDQHFPLY
-304 YSLYMG
+304 YSFYMG

-323 PWDRRQKIILLMF
+323 PWDRQQKIILLMF
-336 FFFFLLACGRYSP
+336 FVFFLLSCGRYSP
-349 FFFLYRFIPLL
+349 FFFLYRFVPLL

-371 GSVFCLSILAA
+371 GAVFCLSILAA
-382 FGFDRVTD
+382 FGFDRVTY
-390 AGKPGRKAVSFM
+390 AGKPGRKAVSFL
-402 AVALGLGLPLFWLF
+402 AVAAGLGLPLFWLF
-416 KRPTIGVL
+416 KRPMIGVL
-424 NKLFIINQD
+424 NKLLIIDQD
-433 ASFRELGRSVETG
+433 ASFLEFGRSVEMG
-446 FVLLAVYALV
+446 LVLLAVYALV
-456 FFLLHRSKGRG
+456 FSLLHRSKGRG
-467 RILAWAL
+467 LVLGWAL

-489 NPTVPASF
+489 NPTVPVSF
-497 YDKAPLPGLLTA
+497 YNKPPFPGGLTA
-509 PLAIYRDELYT
+509 PLTIYRDELYA
-520 PFLKETMADN
+520 PFFKKTMGDN
-530 IRLLGFFRK
+530 VRLLNFFRK
-539 SLFPFTG
+539 SLYPFTG

-567 LDLREAIKG
+567 FDLRDAFKG
-576 LPPNGQFKIL
+576 LPPNGQFKVL
-586 KYVGCAA
+586 KYIGCAA

-600 FSRDSAQRLQIEGVN
+600 FSRESAQQFQIDGVN
-615 VWLERIAETGASPSI
+615 VWLERIAETGPSPFI
-630 AFRAVKAGAVKDKL
+630 AFRAVKAVTVKDKL
-644 GIFTA
+644 GIFAA
-649 EAFDPLREIIAE
+649 EAFDPLKEIITE
-661 KGILLP
+661 KDIILS
-667 ELPGNTDAKAG
+667 ESPGNTGTKAG
-678 GVLIRKEIQGRGWY
+678 AALIRKEIQGRGWY
-692 SVSLPCEGIAVFPGN
+692 FVSLPSEGVAVFPGN
-707 VAPGWHARIDG
+707 AAPGWQAWIDG
-718 RRTEVFEA
+718 RRAEVFEA

-735 PAGDHEIVLRYLPAS
+735 PAGDHEIVLRYFPAS

-765 PAGAF
+765 PASAII
-770 VLGKRAKSRARR
+770 LGRRAKRRARR

>member
-1 MIKIVSMIPDR
+1 MIPGR
-12 STAGLV
+12 NTAGLI
-18 SKKDLFFFALFVAL
+18 SKKDLFFFALFIAL

-46 FFERDTT
+46 FYERDST

-78 HGNSQPFLANPKN
+78 HGNGQPFMANPKN

-101 LILPLFTAFKLHY
+101 LFLPLFTAFKLHY
-114 LIHVILGW
+114 LIHALLGW
-122 LGLYVLCG
+122 LGLCVLCK
-130 SYSLSKKASFLGASL
+130 SYSLSRKASFLGASL

-201 PEFILMT
+201 PEFILIT
-208 LFLAAGQAFLMAGKW
+208 LFLAAGQAFFTAGKW

-228 IAVLSLFLASLISA
+228 IAVLSLLLATILSA
-242 AQLLPSI
+242 AQLLPSM
-249 ELLVRTE
+249 ELLGRTE
-256 RAAQSAQWP
+256 RAARSAQWP
-265 LALAQL
+265 LELVQL

-286 GHDDFWGWHL
+286 GHNDFWGWHL
-296 FDQQFPLY
+296 FDKKFPLY

-323 PWDRRQKIILLMF
+323 PWDRRQKILLLTF

-349 FFFLYRFIPLL
+349 FFFLYRFVPLL

-382 FGFDRVTD
+382 FGFDRVTA
-390 AGKPGRKAVSFM
+390 AGKPARKAVSFM
-402 AVALGLGLPLFWLF
+402 AVAAGFGLPLFWLF

-424 NKLFIINQD
+424 NKLFIIDKD
-433 ASFRELGRSVETG
+433 ASFREFGRSVETG
-446 FVLLAVYALV
+446 LVLLAVYTLV
-456 FFLLHRSKGRG
+456 FLLFHRSKGQG
-467 RILAWAL
+467 RILGWAL

-497 YDKAPLPGLLTA
+497 YDTPPLPGLLAA
-509 PLAIYRDELYT
+509 PLAIYRDELYS
-520 PFLKETMADN
+520 PFLKETIGDN
-530 IRLLGFFRK
+530 LKLLGFFRK
-539 SLFPFTG
+539 SLYPFTG
-546 IGDGVRYVFNWDF
+546 LGNGVRYVFNWDF
-559 YGTYSRRY
+559 YGTTYSRRY
-567 LDLREAIKG
+567 LDLREAFKG
-576 LPPNGQFKIL
+576 LPPGGQFKIL

-600 FSRDSAQRLQIEGVN
+600 FSRDSAQRLQIEGVS
-615 VWLERIAETGASPSI
+615 VWLERIAKTGPSPFI
-630 AFRAVKAGAVKDKL
+630 AFRAAKATAVKDKL
-644 GIFTA
+644 GIFTD
-649 EAFDPLREIIAE
+649 ESFDPLKEIITE
-661 KGILLP
+661 KDILLP
-667 ELPGNTDAKAG
+667 ESLGNTDTKAG
-678 GVLIRKEIQGRGWY
+678 AVLIRKEVQGRGWY

-707 VAPGWHARIDG
+707 AAPGWHAWIDG

-765 PAGAF
+765 PAGACL
-770 VLGKRAKSRARR
+770 LGRRAKRRARR